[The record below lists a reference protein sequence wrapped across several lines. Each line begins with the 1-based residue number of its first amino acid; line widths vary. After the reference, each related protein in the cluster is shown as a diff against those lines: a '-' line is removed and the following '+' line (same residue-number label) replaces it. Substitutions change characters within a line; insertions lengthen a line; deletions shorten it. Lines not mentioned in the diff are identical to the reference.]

1 MYLLILILMIIGYL
15 FGCIN
20 GSQIVGKYK
29 NIDIKNNGMKNPGAS
44 NTTVL
49 LGWKYGIVVACID
62 IFKAT
67 ISLVIAAYL
76 LDRYLVSFELQM
88 LLLYINALF
97 VVIGHNFPFTMNFKG
112 GKGTASFFGIL
123 LYIDWKIAILGL
135 IVLLLFAFVTN
146 YFVTGTLMLYVS
158 FITYTAYTSGRGPTV
173 VVFLLFVIFIFK
185 HVENFRRI
193 LNNEEVKL
201 SSLFR
206 KEAS

>member
-112 GKGTASFFGIL
+112 GKGTASFF
-123 LYIDWKIAILGL
+123 
-135 IVLLLFAFVTN
+135 
-146 YFVTGTLMLYVS
+146 
-158 FITYTAYTSGRGPTV
+158 
-173 VVFLLFVIFIFK
+173 
-185 HVENFRRI
+185 
-193 LNNEEVKL
+193 
-201 SSLFR
+201 
-206 KEAS
+206 

>member
-123 LYIDWKIAILGL
+123 LFIDWKIAILGL

-146 YFVTGTLMLYVS
+146 YFVSGTLMLYVS

>member
-67 ISLVIAAYL
+67 ISLVIAANL

-123 LYIDWKIAILGL
+123 LFIDWKIAILGL

-146 YFVTGTLMLYVS
+146 YFVSGTLMLYVS

-173 VVFLLFVIFIFK
+173 VAFLLFVIFIFK